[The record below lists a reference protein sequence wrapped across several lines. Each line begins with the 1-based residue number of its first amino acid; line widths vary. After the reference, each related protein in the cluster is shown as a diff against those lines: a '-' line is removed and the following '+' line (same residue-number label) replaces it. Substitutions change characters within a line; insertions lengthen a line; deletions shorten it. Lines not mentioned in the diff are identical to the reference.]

1 MFSENKEAKDFL
13 NNFITFLKENNKSKV
28 NYNCYE
34 ELLEKF
40 NDKKDFLVHKKLQK
54 ELEKFLFDK
63 QISGFGEKNI
73 ISEKS
78 INDFLSIEDSIDNLE
93 LFWILF
99 GNIVLRDRFSSNR
112 LNDYKKI
119 IFKKNRLSIGLYI
132 RSLLANFFFV
142 DTNKSLVFG
151 GTKKLLEKKL
161 SFLWHSYFDNLG
173 EEDEITLFRGFILN
187 KGKIIRN
194 PKIKDKQLE
203 GSGIC
208 YSVNREV
215 AVSFA
220 TTLNPYLTFLSY
232 LNKII
237 IDNGK
242 NLFHSDKKIRNL
254 NKFIIDN
261 GKNLFHSDKK
271 IRKKIM
277 SNEIFKRLLK
287 ELKLR
292 REEQISKSIPDHKPF
307 KTEDNCRSIVGKYKI
322 KKKDVVIISDN
333 LVSLDG
339 VVLKEQQVICFP
351 EFMSLIRYDY
361 VNHNE
366 FLKINSQIKTEEQI
380 NAFFGSL

>member
-1 MFSENKEAKDFL
+1 MFSENKESKDFL
-13 NNFITFLKENNKSKV
+13 NNFITFLNENNKSKA

-40 NDKKDFLVHKKLQK
+40 NDKKDFLVNKKLQI
-54 ELEKFLFDK
+54 ELRKFLFEK
-63 QISGFGEKNI
+63 QISGLGENTI
-73 ISEKS
+73 ISGKS
-78 INDFLSIEDSIDNLE
+78 INDFLLIEDSIDNLE

-132 RSLLANFFFV
+132 RSLLANFIFV

-161 SFLWHSYFDNLG
+161 LFFWNSYFGNLG
-173 EEDEITLFRGFILN
+173 EEDEITLYRGFILN
-187 KGKIIRN
+187 KKKIIRN

-208 YSVNREV
+208 YSLNREV

-220 TTLNPYLTFLSY
+220 TTLNPYLNLISI
-232 LNKII
+232 LNKSL
-237 IDNGK
+237 IDNEK
-242 NLFHSDKKIRNL
+242 NLFHSDKKFRE
-254 NKFIIDN
+254 KFMN
-261 GKNLFHSDKK
+261 
-271 IRKKIM
+271 
-277 SNEIFKRLLK
+277 NETYKLLLK

-292 REEQISKSIPDHKPF
+292 REEHISQKMLDHKPF
-307 KTEDNCRSIVGKYKI
+307 ITEDNCRSIVGKYKI

-333 LVSLDG
+333 LANLCG
-339 VVLKEQQVICFP
+339 VVVQEQQVISFP

-366 FLKINSQIKTEEQI
+366 FLKINSQIKTEDQMI
-380 NAFFGSL
+380 KFLLKKYKD